1 MNKIKRILAV
11 DDEPNM
17 RRLLE
22 IMLKQAGYQPI
33 VAANGKEALEILQ
46 KEGADLVVS
55 DLHMPGMDGLGLLT
69 GMRASEIETPV
80 IIVTAH
86 GEIESAVNAMKLGAS
101 DYILRPFDLETLEM
115 AMTRA
120 LDISRLK
127 VENKFLR
134 NEIEKQSSSLIGQ
147 SSAMQKVDDAIK
159 QVAPEKATVMLV
171 GETGTGKELAAQSI
185 HRLSNR
191 TKGLFVAVNCAAIP
205 SEMLESELF
214 GHERGAFTGAIK
226 DRTGKFELADGGTL
240 FLDEITEMPIKLQA
254 KLLRALQEGSIEK
267 LGGHRPIEVD
277 IRIIA
282 ATNRDPQQAVKEGL
296 LREDLYYRI
305 NVFRIDLPPL
315 RNRTEDIASLAQH
328 FLAKKAIAIDDEA
341 MSMLCAYQWPGN
353 VRELENV
360 LERATIV
367 CHGNTIKKAHL
378 PADIQ
383 SPPLEALS
391 NHSIDQIDSLSIPQ
405 ATETLERNMI
415 EHALK
420 LTKGNKSK
428 AAKMLEISERSLW
441 YKISN
446 YQLNE

>member
-1 MNKIKRILAV
+1 MNTDKRILAV

-22 IMLKQAGYQPI
+22 IMLKQAGYQAI
-33 VAANGKEALEILQ
+33 VASNGKEALEILQ

-55 DLHMPGMDGLGLLT
+55 DLHMPGMDGLGLLS
-69 GMRASEIETPV
+69 GMRSSDIETPV

-115 AMTRA
+115 AISKA
-120 LDISRLK
+120 LDIARLK

-134 NEIEKQSSSLIGQ
+134 NEIEKQSASLIGQ
-147 SSAMQKVDDAIK
+147 SSAMQKVDDAIR

-191 TKGLFVAVNCAAIP
+191 AKGLFVAVNCAAIP

-254 KLLRALQEGSIEK
+254 KLLRALQESTIEK
-267 LGGHRPIEVD
+267 LGGHRPINVD
-277 IRIIA
+277 IRVIA
-282 ATNRDPQQAVKEGL
+282 ATNRDPLQAVKEGL

-315 RNRTEDIASLAQH
+315 RNRTEDIPSLAQH
-328 FLAKKAIAIDDEA
+328 FIGQKGMHIDDEA
-341 MSMLCAYQWPGN
+341 MSLLRAYQWPGN
-353 VRELENV
+353 VRELENI

-367 CHGNTIKKAHL
+367 CQENTIKKAHL
-378 PADIQ
+378 PTDIQ
-383 SPPLEALS
+383 SPQSVQTLNQSVDE
-391 NHSIDQIDSLSIPQ
+391 IVTLSIPQ
-405 ATETLERNMI
+405 ATENLERNMI
-415 EHALK
+415 ERALK

-441 YKISN
+441 YKLSN
-446 YQLNE
+446 YGID